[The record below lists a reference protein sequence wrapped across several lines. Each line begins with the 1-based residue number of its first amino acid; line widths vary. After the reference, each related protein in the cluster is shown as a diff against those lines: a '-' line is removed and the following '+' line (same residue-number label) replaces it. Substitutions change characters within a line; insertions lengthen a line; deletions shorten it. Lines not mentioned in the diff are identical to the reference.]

1 MAEDQET
8 AEYAQHRLPDITP
21 VETVT
26 LYPISISMLMWT
38 IKFYVTGIVISHEP
52 GLIGSITSFQPRIE
66 GRGQDQRREKW
77 HIL

>member
-26 LYPISISMLMWT
+26 NIFLYPISITSMLMWT
-38 IKFYVTGIVISHEP
+38 IKLILYVTGVVIISHESAP
-52 GLIGSITSFQPRIE
+52 IGSTTYFQPRVK
-66 GRGQDQRREKW
+66 GRGQD
-77 HIL
+77 